1 MVETVISISLRDR
14 VYQEGFIKSIC
25 PDEYMEHLMEN
36 RAVKTAEKLKNKRIL
51 IWGYGRE
58 GKSTEAFIREFC
70 EPACVDVF
78 EGPRSGV
85 RDEEYDII
93 FVSPGIAFEEPDRRF
108 TSQTQMFMEEFG
120 QQTVGI
126 TGTKGK
132 STTSSMLYEVLK
144 AAGKNTF
151 LMGNIGKPCFD
162 YIAQMEPDTIAVF
175 ELSCHQCQR
184 LTVSPHIA
192 VFLNLYEDHLDR
204 YITRQRYF
212 EAKKGIT
219 RNQAPSDILYYG
231 EEIPAFETKAQR
243 RLVKRGE
250 VRGFNLLI
258 PGDHNQLNAE
268 FVCRIATEQFGCEP
282 AQVRQALSSFRGLAH
297 RLQYV
302 DTIDGVMYY
311 DDSISTIPEATISA
325 ALSVRNTKTMIVG
338 GMDRNID
345 YDILADFIKK
355 RQDIHFI
362 LAYASGKRI
371 LGMVKDCKNITY
383 VEDLDAAVR
392 LAAQITPEGGACVM
406 SPAAASYGYF
416 KNFEE
421 RGDYFQKII
430 KTPAVSGG
438 KINDD

>member
-1 MVETVISISLRDR
+1 
-14 VYQEGFIKSIC
+14 
-25 PDEYMEHLMEN
+25 MEN
-36 RAVKTAEKLKNKRIL
+36 KALQTAAKVKGKHIL

-58 GKSTEAFIREFC
+58 GKSTERFLRDYC
-70 EPACVDVF
+70 EPARIEVY
-78 EGPRSGV
+78 EGGREGV
-85 RDEEYDII
+85 HDAEYDYI
-93 FVSPGIAFEEPDRRF
+93 FVSPGIKFEEPDPKF

-120 QQTVGI
+120 RQTVGI

-132 STTSSMLYEVLK
+132 STTSSMLAQVLDT
-144 AAGKNTF
+144 AGKKVF

-162 YIAQMEPDTIAVF
+162 YIAEMEPDTVAVF

-204 YITRQRYF
+204 YITRRRYF
-212 EAKKGIT
+212 DAKLGIT
-219 RNQAPSDILYYG
+219 RNQTPADVLYCG
-231 EEIPAFETKAQR
+231 EEIPPFETSAQR
-243 RLVKRGE
+243 FLVRRSE

-268 FVCRIATEQFGCEP
+268 FVCRIASEQFGCDQE
-282 AQVRQALSSFRGLAH
+282 VIREALSQFHGLPH
-297 RLQYV
+297 RLEYV

-325 ALSVRNTKTMIVG
+325 AGSVANTKTMIVG

-345 YDILADFIKK
+345 YDILISFI
-355 RQDIHFI
+355 RRRTDIHFI

-371 LGMVKDCKNITY
+371 LEQVEGLPNVSY
-383 VEDLDAAVR
+383 VEDLDQAAA
-392 LAAQITPEGGACVM
+392 LAAKITPKGGACVM

-416 KNFEE
+416 KDFEA

-430 KTPAVSGG
+430 RTPAQ
-438 KINDD
+438 